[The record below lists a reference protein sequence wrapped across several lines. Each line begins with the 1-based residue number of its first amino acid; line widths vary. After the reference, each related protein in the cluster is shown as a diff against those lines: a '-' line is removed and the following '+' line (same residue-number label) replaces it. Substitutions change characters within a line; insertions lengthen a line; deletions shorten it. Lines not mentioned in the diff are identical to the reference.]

1 MIIRAMVSQRQQWS
15 RNRTKRIKPENDESS
30 AVVTTG
36 PTGPDDRTMNGK
48 QAMKPVLEKEDKL
61 LARRARSNQKTED
74 IRRRSSSC
82 AETFSSSLPA
92 NFAKQAR

>member
-1 MIIRAMVSQRQQWS
+1 MNES
-15 RNRTKRIKPENDESS
+15 KRPKKWPKKTQNAWCEGEKVEVKQTSKQAS
-30 AVVTTG
+30 KQA
-36 PTGPDDRTMNGK
+36 GK